1 MSLCHNSLENYYVTN
16 FNLMQHHKYNLNDL
30 DNMIPFER
38 DIYVTLLVNYI
49 KEENE
54 RLKQQA
60 AARRK

>member
-1 MSLCHNSLENYYVTN
+1 
-16 FNLMQHHKYNLNDL
+16 MQHHKYNLNDL